1 VKPRVRQAQPI
12 RRIAILAL
20 MSSMALGIS
29 ACPRSTLAQLADGEP
44 AAGFEL
50 GTWRSDLPEVTDIAF
65 LSDGRAVVTLKAG
78 KAVLLAPSGDVLQP
92 SALVIKVDSASEK
105 GLLGVV
111 VDDDDNLYFYVS
123 DGSDIK
129 DKHHVYKG
137 RLDATGKVDLDTSK
151 SIIGNGLEGPANH
164 DGGGMVIHK
173 GQLYVGVGDT
183 GNNHTP
189 PTNRYGT
196 CLNKANGK
204 ILRVGLDG
212 SIPGDNPLVNE
223 AMVTGCEDRNAA
235 FGMFAPD
242 KRIYAWGLRN
252 PWRIFI
258 DPKTDLLWIGDV
270 GEVTEEEITVGG
282 KGVHHGWPFFE
293 GTTKYDGFDGVSDC
307 SQITPARKCLAP
319 QHSYPR
325 SDGISVTGGLIP
337 PAQCGWG
344 AYEGR
349 YFFADYGSARI
360 WTLDLR
366 PDRSGAV
373 PNSRREF
380 AMVQAAVSFRMG
392 KDGAM
397 YVASHDTGSLIRI
410 APRAVPASCNTAVA
424 ISPQPDSGIGTTPAA
439 ADHGDDGGC
448 GCRSVSGRS
457 PGALVTI
464 VLGLLLAVSVRRR
477 GRRDR
482 PG

>member
-1 VKPRVRQAQPI
+1 VRQAKSTHPI
-12 RRIAILAL
+12 AVLDL
-20 MSSMALGIS
+20 TFLVLGLS
-29 ACPRSTLAQLADGEP
+29 AVPLGAHAQLASGDP
-44 AAGFEL
+44 AAGFQL
-50 GTWRSDLPEVTDIAF
+50 SSWASGLDQVTDLAF

-78 KAVLLAPSGDVLQP
+78 KAVLLGPAGDVQNP
-92 SALVIKVDSASEK
+92 TALSLEVDSDSEK

-111 VDDDDNLYFYVS
+111 VDDADNLYFYAS
-123 DGSDIK
+123 TGRETS
-129 DKHHVYKG
+129 DKHHIYKG
-137 RLDATGKVDLDTSK
+137 RLDANGKVNLDTSK
-151 SIIGNGLEGPANH
+151 SIIGSGLEGPANH
-164 DGGGMVIHK
+164 DGGGMIIHK

-204 ILRVGLDG
+204 ILRVELDG
-212 SIPGDNPLVNE
+212 SIPADNPLVDE
-223 AMVTGCEDRNAA
+223 AMVTGCENRNAA
-235 FGMFAPD
+235 FEMFAPD

-307 SQITPARKCLAP
+307 AQLVPASECVAP

-325 SDGISVTGGLIP
+325 EDGVSVTGGLIP
-337 PAQCGWG
+337 PEDCGWG
-344 AYEGR
+344 DYEGR
-349 YFFADYGSARI
+349 YFFADYGSSHL
-360 WTLDLR
+360 WTLDVR

-380 AMVQAAVSFRMG
+380 ATVQYAVSFRMG

-397 YVASHDTGSLIRI
+397 YVASHDAGSVIRI
-410 APRAVPASCNTAVA
+410 VPKDVPDACKTATAVSPEPASDAGAKPGAEDRGN
-424 ISPQPDSGIGTTPAA
+424 
-439 ADHGDDGGC
+439 DGGC
-448 GCRSVSGRS
+448 GCSLSGRP
-457 PGALVTI
+457 PGAPLAI
-464 VLGLLLAVSVRRR
+464 VLGLLLGLSLRRR
-477 GRRDR
+477 KT
-482 PG
+482 